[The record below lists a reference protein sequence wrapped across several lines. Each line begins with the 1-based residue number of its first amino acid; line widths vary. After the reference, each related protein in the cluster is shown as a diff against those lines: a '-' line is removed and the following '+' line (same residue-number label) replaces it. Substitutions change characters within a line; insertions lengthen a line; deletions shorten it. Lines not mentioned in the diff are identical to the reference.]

1 MKSDEKE
8 IDINSMKQL
17 FLKSADVQFQSYTF
31 NERPVVFITCNAMI
45 DQQLLN
51 EVIVQRVQ
59 LMMNHLKDVTT
70 EEAIVAQLHIPD
82 LKRVE
87 DINEAGTLVYTGN
100 LLLYFEE
107 FGLLFSSNIAKKPNR
122 NPEETKLEAPVK
134 GPRDNFIED
143 VSVNIALIRKR
154 LPTSSLSVEKFEL
167 GKRTKTTVA
176 LLYFDDIASKETLN
190 SIKNQIKKVDMD
202 IVFSPD
208 LLMESMDIKGV
219 LFPRTNYTGRPDNA
233 IQSLARGRF
242 LIFVDGAAYAVILPI
257 NLFLLVKTSDD
268 NENIAI
274 YSSLERILRIFGLSI
289 GITLPA
295 LWLALTTFHQDQL
308 PLLLLATVVKA
319 NTGLPLPTTLEML
332 LMLLMFELFR
342 EAGLRLPIALGGT
355 IGVVGG
361 LIIGD
366 AAIRAGI
373 TSPAMIVVIA
383 ASTISTFTLVN
394 QSLVGSVSILRIF
407 FIILTSFF
415 GLFGFLMALYFTV
428 LYLASIRTFGVP
440 YMNIATDL
448 SWETIQKS
456 LLRLY
461 PKQYK
466 KRPNMLSPK
475 DKTRNKEGGK

>member
-8 IDINSMKQL
+8 IDLNSMKQL

-31 NERPVVFITCNAMI
+31 NERQVVFITCDAMI

-59 LMMNHLKDVTT
+59 LMMNHLKDETI
-70 EEAIVAQLHIPD
+70 EEAIVAELHIPD

-87 DINEAGTLVYTGN
+87 DINEAGSLVYTGN

-107 FGLLFSSNIAKKPNR
+107 VGLLFSSNIAKKPNR

-143 VSVNIALIRKR
+143 ISVNIALIRKR

-176 LLYFDDIASKETLN
+176 LLYFDDIASRETLS
-190 SIKNQIKKVDMD
+190 SIKKQIKKVDMD

-208 LLMESMDIKGV
+208 LLMESMDISGV

-242 LIFVDGAAYAVILPI
+242 LIFVDGAAYAIILPI

-274 YSSLERILRIFGLSI
+274 YSSLERLLRVFGLSI

-308 PLLLLATVVKA
+308 PLLLLATVVQA
-319 NTGLPLPTTLEML
+319 NTGLPLPTVLEML

-456 LLRLY
+456 LLRLN